1 MNIHDYRSQRS
12 MSGFP
17 AEVFASRLLRSPK
30 NPPFLCWL
38 PPIGIA
44 RCCTWEWTEWFFR
57 KWHLCLIMV
66 EVHPFKPTKD
76 STFTIW
82 YLVSGRGDGLSIKE
96 NDKNPNW
103 NGFKELPRMES
114 LQAPLSWRTKS
125 FFILQI
131 EHSRSSSSTS
141 LDQRLYNTWTM
152 SL

>member
-1 MNIHDYRSQRS
+1 
-12 MSGFP
+12 
-17 AEVFASRLLRSPK
+17 
-30 NPPFLCWL
+30 
-38 PPIGIA
+38 
-44 RCCTWEWTEWFFR
+44 
-57 KWHLCLIMV
+57 MV

-103 NGFKELPRMES
+103 NGCKEIPRMES

-125 FFILQI
+125 FLILQI

-141 LDQRLYNTWTM
+141 LDQGFAIIAPVSWGGLFKSQSKM
-152 SL
+152 SLKTFPATCMALASSECVWPLHSQALFHPADHPGFEQR